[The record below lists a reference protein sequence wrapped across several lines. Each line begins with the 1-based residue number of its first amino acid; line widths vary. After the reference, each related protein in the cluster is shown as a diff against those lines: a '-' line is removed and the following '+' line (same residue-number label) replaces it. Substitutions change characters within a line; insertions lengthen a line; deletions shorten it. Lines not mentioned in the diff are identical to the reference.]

1 VELLH
6 HGLAHLGRIERGEA
20 LMFART
26 GAFRPAR
33 ADWTQAAGVAAVL
46 FVLYAVTAPRT
57 VALEDD
63 GLFVLSSYF
72 FGIEHPPGYPL
83 FTLIGKLFTHL
94 PFGSVAYRVHLA
106 SALFGA
112 LSCGALWLCARALTE
127 GRLPAYLAA
136 FGLGVSPVFW
146 SQSIIAE
153 VYTFNTFFFLVL
165 VYLGLR
171 VCPPGLQTGAP
182 GENPRILP
190 WMALIFG
197 LSLSNHWPLM
207 LLAAP
212 AFAVLLWP
220 KRIEILRRLPLLVF
234 LAVLGLVP
242 YAWMV
247 VLSWAGLSIS
257 YYGPLESFADLWY
270 VVSRAGY
277 AQVDVS
283 LAATWLDRL
292 KFFQFVVA
300 QLLVQFAVLGTAL
313 AAAGFVVQR
322 RAFGLRIAAFLTVAF
337 IMPTGVLLLLLG
349 FEYDAISKHVFHVFP
364 LPAYAVVALWLG
376 LGFAWLIERVNLR
389 LAHALAGGTALIALM
404 LGLASR
410 SNLRADHDWSARYA
424 QALVRTLP
432 RDAILFVG
440 GDLEVG
446 SIGYFHMVENLRPD
460 ITLYQSG
467 GLVLGNRLFHPLRT
481 NEETRQRKLREF
493 IEQQGSTVA
502 FSSEFLAGY
511 ARRDRWLYTE
521 VDKSSRDPTQVI
533 VDIPEEALDFLEE
546 SVLDSRE
553 TNAWIAYY
561 QGELRLRY
569 ALLLG
574 RSLTRGQPLDERR
587 KRHLAALER
596 DFHGALGLA
605 QGLMVNK
612 QGYAAGVVLE
622 LLNRARD
629 LMPAD
634 ADKPYQTKFF
644 SLRGIL
650 RLQTGDQRGAI
661 QDLESALAVW
671 PTPQNPALS
680 PLEDLYRAEGD
691 TDALRAL
698 NDRVKRPKR

>member
-1 VELLH
+1 
-6 HGLAHLGRIERGEA
+6 
-20 LMFART
+20 MFART
-26 GAFRPAR
+26 GAFRPAG
-33 ADWTQAAGVAAVL
+33 ADWLQAAGVAAAL
-46 FVLYAVTAPRT
+46 FALYALTAPRT

-83 FTLIGKLFTHL
+83 FTLLGKLFTRL

-112 LSCGALWLCARALTE
+112 LSCGVAWLCARALIE

-136 FGLGVSPVFW
+136 FGLGLSPVFW

-153 VYTFNTFFFLVL
+153 VYTLNTFFFLVL

-171 VCPPGLQTGAP
+171 VCPPGLETGAA
-182 GENPRILP
+182 GGNSRILP
-190 WMALIFG
+190 WMALVFG

-234 LAVLGLVP
+234 LAVLGLAP

-247 VLSWAGLSIS
+247 VLSWAGLAIS

-277 AQVDVS
+277 AEVDVS
-283 LAATWLDRL
+283 LGATWLDRL
-292 KFFQFVVA
+292 KFFQFMAA
-300 QLLVQFAVLGTAL
+300 QLGVQFAVLGTAL
-313 AAAGFVVQR
+313 AAAGCVVQR
-322 RAFGLRIAAFLTVAF
+322 RALGTRISAFLAVAF
-337 IMPTGVLLLLLG
+337 VMPTVVLLLLLG

-364 LPAYAVVALWLG
+364 LPAYAVAALWLG
-376 LGFAWLIERVNLR
+376 LGFAWLTQRVKLR
-389 LAHALAGGTALIALM
+389 PAHALGGGVAVLALIGAV
-404 LGLASR
+404 ASR
-410 SNLRADHDWSARYA
+410 SNLRADHDWAARYA
-424 QALVRTLP
+424 QAVIRTLP
-432 RDAILFVG
+432 QDAILFVG
-440 GDLEVG
+440 GDLDIG
-446 SIGYFHMVENLRPD
+446 SIGYFHMVENWRPD

-467 GLVLGNRLFHPLRT
+467 GMVLGNRLFHPLRT

-493 IEQQGSTVA
+493 IEQQGSAVA
-502 FSSEFLAGY
+502 FVSEFLAGY
-511 ARRDRWLYTE
+511 ARRDRWLYIE
-521 VDKSSRDPTQVI
+521 VDKSSRDPAQVS
-533 VDIPEEALDFLEE
+533 VDIPEEALRFLEE

-553 TNAWIAYY
+553 SNAWIGYY
-561 QGELRLRY
+561 QGELRRRY

-574 RSLTRGQPLDERR
+574 RSMTRGQPLDERR
-587 KRHLAALER
+587 KRHLAALSQ

-605 QGLMVNK
+605 EGLMVNK

-650 RLQTGDQRGAI
+650 RLQVGDQRGAT
-661 QDLESALAVW
+661 QDLETALAVW
-671 PTPQNPALS
+671 PTPQNPALVT
-680 PLEDLYRAEGD
+680 LEDLYRAAGD
-691 TDALRAL
+691 VDALRAL
-698 NDRVKRPKR
+698 PDRVKRRKP

>member
-1 VELLH
+1 
-6 HGLAHLGRIERGEA
+6 
-20 LMFART
+20 MFART
-26 GAFRPAR
+26 AAFRPAR
-33 ADWTQAAGVAAVL
+33 ADWMQAAGVAAAL
-46 FVLYAVTAPRT
+46 FALYALSAPRT

-72 FGIEHPPGYPL
+72 LGIEHPPGFPL
-83 FTLIGKLFTHL
+83 FTLLGKLFTRL
-94 PFGSVAYRVHLA
+94 PFGSVAYRMHLA
-106 SALFGA
+106 SAFFGA
-112 LSCGALWLCARALTE
+112 LSCGALWICARALIE

-153 VYTFNTFFFLVL
+153 VYTLNTFFFLVL

-171 VCPPGLQTGAP
+171 VCPPGLETGVP
-182 GENPRILP
+182 RENRRILP

-207 LLAAP
+207 LLVAP

-234 LAVLGLVP
+234 LVVLGLVP

-247 VLSWAGLSIS
+247 ILSWSGLTIS

-292 KFFQFVVA
+292 KFFQFIVV

-313 AAAGFVVQR
+313 AAAGCIVQR
-322 RAFGLRIAAFLTVAF
+322 RALGVRISAFLAVAF
-337 IMPTGVLLLLLG
+337 VMPTVVLLLLLG
-349 FEYDAISKHVFHVFP
+349 FEYDAISKHVFHVYP

-376 LGFAWLIERVNLR
+376 LGFAWLSQRVNLR
-389 LAHALAGGTALIALM
+389 PAHALAGATAVLALI
-404 LGLASR
+404 LGLAAR
-410 SNLRADHDWSARYA
+410 SNLRADHDWAARYA
-424 QALVRTLP
+424 QAVVRTLP
-432 RDAILFVG
+432 QDAILFVG

-460 ITLYQSG
+460 ITLYQSA

-481 NEETRQRKLREF
+481 SEETRQRTLREF
-493 IEQQGSTVA
+493 IGQQGSAVA

-511 ARRDRWLYTE
+511 ARRDRWLYIE
-521 VDKSSRDPTQVI
+521 VDKSARDPTQVS
-533 VDIPEEALDFLEE
+533 VDIPEEALRFLEE

-553 TNAWIAYY
+553 SNAWIAYY
-561 QGELRLRY
+561 QGELRRRY
-569 ALLLG
+569 ATLLG
-574 RSLTRGQPLDERR
+574 RGLTRGQPLDERR

-605 QGLMVNK
+605 EGLMGNK
-612 QGYAAGVVLE
+612 EGYAAGVVHG
-622 LLNRARD
+622 LLTRARD

-634 ADKPYQTKFF
+634 ADKPYQAKFF

-650 RLQTGDQRGAI
+650 RLQAGDQRGAT
-661 QDLESALAVW
+661 QDLETALAVW
-671 PTPQNPALS
+671 PTPRNAALVT
-680 PLEDLYRAEGD
+680 LEDLYRATGD
-691 TDALRAL
+691 ADALRAL
-698 NDRVKRPKR
+698 NDRVKRRTP